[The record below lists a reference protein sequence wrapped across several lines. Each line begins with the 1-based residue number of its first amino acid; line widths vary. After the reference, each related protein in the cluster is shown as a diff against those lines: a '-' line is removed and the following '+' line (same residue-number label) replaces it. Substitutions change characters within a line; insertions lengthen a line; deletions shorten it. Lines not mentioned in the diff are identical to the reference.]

1 MFLKRMDRLIV
12 AEVAPMFVFGV
23 LLFTSVFFAAGEM
36 LRLAQF
42 TTLGVPLATVGHLI
56 LLTLPYIVALTFPM
70 AMLLAALLGFGRL
83 SGDSEIV
90 ALVATGVRFERI
102 VAPLAVFAL
111 LVSFVGLWFAD
122 AVVPYANR
130 ERERLYKKIGQTAT
144 GGPGGASAPGF
155 SIPLRDKKTGAL
167 QMVVQVEGGVDLARQ
182 ELRNV
187 AINFWKNGRQ
197 IGFVF
202 AQRATWKVGTRD
214 WTLDD
219 PYGVDWD
226 ALDPNAKPFVFSSAF
241 AQTRE
246 NNLLGPNNTL
256 KSAGTPDEMNQR
268 AAGVTETSIR
278 NLRGVARAQRASG
291 DVSGAREAEVEI
303 ARRVALPFA
312 SFVFA
317 LVGAPLG
324 VRPARS
330 GGKSV
335 GFGVAVFI
343 IFAYWV
349 SFQMTLLLGRSGQLP
364 PAVAAALPNL
374 AGIIAAVYLN
384 RRVLR

>member
-1 MFLKRMDRLIV
+1 MNIKRMDRLIV

-42 TTLGVPLATVGHLI
+42 TTLGVPLATVGELI
-56 LLTLPYIVALTFPM
+56 LLTLPYIVAMTFPM

-83 SGDSEIV
+83 SSDSEIV
-90 ALVATGVRFERI
+90 ALVAAGVRFERI
-102 VAPLAVFAL
+102 VAPLALFAL
-111 LVSFVGLWFAD
+111 LVSLVGLWFAD

-130 ERERLYKKIGQTAT
+130 ERERVYKKIGETAT
-144 GGPGGASAPGF
+144 GGPGGGGASGF
-155 SIPLRDKKTGAL
+155 SVPLRDKKTGEL
-167 QMVVQVEGGVDLARQ
+167 QMVVQVEGGVDLIRQ

-187 AINFWKNGRQ
+187 GIEVWKNNRQ
-197 IGFVF
+197 VGFVF
-202 AQRATWKVGTRD
+202 AQRAKWKVGTRD

-219 PYGVDWD
+219 FYLTSWEDMESPYV
-226 ALDPNAKPFVFSSAF
+226 LSSAGG
-241 AQTRE
+241 QIRE
-246 NNLLGPNNTL
+246 NSLLGPDNTL
-256 KSAGTPDEMNQR
+256 KGAGTPDEMNKR
-268 AAGVTETSIR
+268 KAGVAETSIR
-278 NLRGVARAQRASG
+278 ALRDVIRAQRALG

-303 ARRVALPFA
+303 ARRIALPFA

-330 GGKSV
+330 GGKGV
-335 GFGVAVFI
+335 GFGLAILI

-349 SFQMTLLLGRSGQLP
+349 SFQITLLLGRSGPLP
-364 PAVAAALPNL
+364 PVVAAALPNL
-374 AGIIAAVYLN
+374 AGVVAAVYLN

>member
-1 MFLKRMDRLIV
+1 MDRLIV

-42 TTLGVPLATVGHLI
+42 TTLGVPLATVGHLV
-56 LLTLPYIVALTFPM
+56 LLTLPYIVSLTFPM

-90 ALVATGVRFERI
+90 ALMAAGVRFERI
-102 VAPLAVFAL
+102 AAPLAVFAL
-111 LVSFVGLWFAD
+111 FVSFVGLWFAD

-130 ERERLYKKIGQTAT
+130 ERERVYKEIGETAT
-144 GGPGGASAPGF
+144 GGPGGAGASGF
-155 SIPLRDKKTGAL
+155 SVPLRDKKTGAL
-167 QMVVQVEGGVDLARQ
+167 QMVVQVEGGVDLIRQ

-187 AINFWKNGRQ
+187 AIELWKNNRQ
-197 IGFVF
+197 VGFVF
-202 AQRATWKVGTRD
+202 ARRAKWKVGTRD

-219 PYGVDWD
+219 FYAASWEN
-226 ALDPNAKPFVFSSAF
+226 LESPFVFSAASSE
-241 AQTRE
+241 TRE
-246 NNLLGPNNTL
+246 NSLLGPNHTL
-256 KSAGTPDEMNQR
+256 QGVGTPDEMSKR
-268 AAGVTETSIR
+268 KAGVAETSIR
-278 NLRGVARAQRASG
+278 DLRAVVRAQRVLG

-303 ARRVALPFA
+303 ARRVSLPFA

-330 GGKSV
+330 GGKGV
-335 GFGVAVFI
+335 GFGLAVLI
-343 IFAYWV
+343 IFVYWV
-349 SFQMTLLLGRSGQLP
+349 SFQMTLLLGRSGPLP
-364 PAVAAALPNL
+364 PALAAALPNL
-374 AGIIAAVYLN
+374 AGLVAAVYLN

>member
-1 MFLKRMDRLIV
+1 MDRLIV

-42 TTLGVPLATVGHLI
+42 TTLGVPLAMVGQLI

-130 ERERLYKKIGQTAT
+130 ERERLYKKIGETAT
-144 GGPGGASAPGF
+144 GGPAGAGVSGF

-167 QMVVQVEGGVDLARQ
+167 QMVVQVEGGVDLTRQ

-187 AINFWKNGRQ
+187 AINFWENGRQ
-197 IGFVF
+197 VGFVF
-202 AQRATWKVGTRD
+202 ARRATWKVGTRD
-214 WTLDD
+214 WTLNDFYGAQND
-219 PYGVDWD
+219 P
-226 ALDPNAKPFVFSSAF
+226 PNKPYVFSSAF
-241 AQTRE
+241 GQTRG
-246 NNLLGPNNTL
+246 NSLLGPDNTL
-256 KSAGTPDEMNQR
+256 RGAGTPDEMNQR
-268 AAGVTETSIR
+268 AAGVAETSIR
-278 NLRGVARAQRASG
+278 NLRGVVRAQRASG

-330 GGKSV
+330 GGKGV

-364 PAVAAALPNL
+364 PAIAAALPNL
-374 AGIIAAVYLN
+374 AGLIAAIYLN